1 MLLHRCTWDGST
13 VVVAHNFGAEPASV
27 TASVVPPEG
36 EEGGPGDPDG
46 KDAAGRSYAGAVLRD
61 LLGGEDIPLS
71 DDGAFEV
78 PLDRYGYRWFRVERP
93 GERQLP

>member
-1 MLLHRCTWDGST
+1 
-13 VVVAHNFGAEPASV
+13 
-27 TASVVPPEG
+27 
-36 EEGGPGDPDG
+36 
-46 KDAAGRSYAGAVLRD
+46 VLRD